1 MTAACSVACRCCCCC
16 KGIHAAFPPQQ
27 QQQQGCYSSTQER
40 SRLHHSTFYY
50 LSMKMKMYMCM
61 LFVTNICMSTI
72 SLAFCHT
79 QESAVWFPFSR
90 CWRSNVIRLPDE
102 SRESGSTITKKQQ
115 EKRDSTAFIATRFD
129 DVSLEKFL

>member
-1 MTAACSVACRCCCCC
+1 
-16 KGIHAAFPPQQ
+16 
-27 QQQQGCYSSTQER
+27 
-40 SRLHHSTFYY
+40 
-50 LSMKMKMYMCM
+50 M
-61 LFVTNICMSTI
+61 LFLHTRTFEAASFYFLLSFDENENVYVYALCYKYMYVYDLVGLVTE
-72 SLAFCHT
+72 
-79 QESAVWFPFSR
+79 ESAVWFPFSR